1 MAPTYPFCN
10 CHPGVPCIP
19 KGRKVSGAGKGGA
32 VERQW
37 EGSSSFVHNIY
48 EPLPYARKRCPV
60 QGLIHLV
67 QPSPFTHEASQLVE
81 QPDFE
86 QEHRER
92 LPVSVWPG
100 AQPCSALHNHLCRLL
115 TLCCPQ
121 RVNRNHRAERNTQR
135 YFVVSIIMA
144 FTLCCQLVFK
154 KIHYSKKEELKWNV
168 SITRRKDWDMDSISE
183 TIETSTT
190 IQQKGHISQTES
202 MYLKIGRAFWP
213 IH

>member
-10 CHPGVPCIP
+10 YHPGVPCIP
-19 KGRKVSGAGKGGA
+19 KGRKVSAAGKGGA

-60 QGLIHLV
+60 QGLIHLA

-81 QPDFE
+81 QPDLE

-100 AQPCSALHNHLCRLL
+100 LSLAVPCTAVSAGRCPCAVHRGWIRESQGREKHPAVFCCEHKYGIHLMLPVIL
-115 TLCCPQ
+115 
-121 RVNRNHRAERNTQR
+121 
-135 YFVVSIIMA
+135 
-144 FTLCCQLVFK
+144 
-154 KIHYSKKEELKWNV
+154 
-168 SITRRKDWDMDSISE
+168 
-183 TIETSTT
+183 
-190 IQQKGHISQTES
+190 
-202 MYLKIGRAFWP
+202 
-213 IH
+213 